1 VHRASAACALFFA
14 LGCAG
19 PAVSSPGPATK
30 ATRGDLGTAFRTAD
44 EAALAGCAYLWA
56 HEPRATRVEYCGA
69 IYRDSEGI
77 KAGLPE
83 TNNKPTGCFRPLD
96 PPGTIAE
103 AGYHNHRQSED
114 FSREDR
120 RNTTLLGMY
129 LCTPLGLVK
138 RRTPEGTVIV
148 K

>member
-1 VHRASAACALFFA
+1 MHRASATSVLLFA

-19 PAVSSPGPATK
+19 PAVQGSGVATNV
-30 ATRGDLGTAFRTAD
+30 TRGDLGVTFQTVD

-56 HEPRATRVEYCGA
+56 HEPQATRVEYCGA

-83 TNNKPTGCFRPLD
+83 TNNKATGCYRPLD
-96 PPGTIAE
+96 PPGAIPE

-114 FSREDR
+114 LSPEDR
-120 RNTTLLGMY
+120 KNSTLLGMY
-129 LCTPLGLVK
+129 LCTPIGLVK

>member
-1 VHRASAACALFFA
+1 VCRTPPACALLFA

-19 PAVSSPGPATK
+19 AAGSSPGVATNT
-30 ATRGDLGTAFRTAD
+30 TRGDLGVTFKTVD

-56 HEPRATRVEYCGA
+56 HEPQAIRFEYCGA
-69 IYRDSEGI
+69 IYRDGEGI

-83 TNNKPTGCFRPLD
+83 TDNKPTGCYRPQD
-96 PPGTIAE
+96 PPGAVPE

-114 FSREDR
+114 FSFDDR
-120 RNTTLLGMY
+120 KNATLLGMY
-129 LCTPLGLVK
+129 LCTPIGLVK

>member
-1 VHRASAACALFFA
+1 MNRAPAACALLLA

-19 PAVSSPGPATK
+19 PAGPSPGIAMNT
-30 ATRGDLGTAFRTAD
+30 TRGDLGVTFKTAD

-56 HEPRATRVEYCGA
+56 HEPQATRVEYCGA

-77 KAGLPE
+77 RAGLPE
-83 TNNKPTGCFRPLD
+83 TNNKATGCFRPLD

-114 FSREDR
+114 FSFDDR
-120 RNTTLLGMY
+120 KNTTVLGMY
-129 LCTPLGLVK
+129 LCTPIGLVK